1 MQTQEVSTTVKDSES
16 VPNNTNDFEYTIE
29 EIRDLYYQAVRSR
42 QFRPGAEKIRIDS
55 KWTTLFQSLN
65 GLGNLEVLNCFKLRL
80 EMDEE
85 NDHEEI
91 HQK

>member
-1 MQTQEVSTTVKDSES
+1 MKDNDI

-42 QFRPGAEKIRIDS
+42 RFKSGPEKIRMDS
-55 KWTTLFQSLN
+55 KWTTLFQRLN
-65 GLGNLEVLNCFKLRL
+65 GLGNSEVLNGFKLRL

-85 NDHEEI
+85 SGQEEI
-91 HQK
+91 LQK